1 MRVLQIAIF
10 SAFIAL
16 AFSCKKEPV
25 KTPAELIEGK
35 WMVSNS
41 NIAGSD
47 IPGDGS
53 YLNFAACS
61 SSCTGVDFRAS
72 DTTSGVFTYSID
84 EEGILLTI
92 NDNSSD
98 GGSWNATWDVLELDE
113 NNLKITASTF
123 LGNLTVTFYQ

>member
-1 MRVLQIAIF
+1 MRVLQLVVLTAIAGFVI
-10 SAFIAL
+10 
-16 AFSCKKEPV
+16 SCKKEPV

-41 NIAGSD
+41 NIGGSD
-47 IPGDGS
+47 FPGDGS

-61 SSCTGVDFRAS
+61 STCTGVDFKAS

>member
-1 MRVLQIAIF
+1 MRNIIAVLALSFLAI
-10 SAFIAL
+10 
-16 AFSCKKEPV
+16 SCKKEE
-25 KTPAELIEGK
+25 KTAEQLIEGK

-41 NIAGSD
+41 NIGGSD

-53 YLNFAACS
+53 YLQFNACS
-61 SSCTGVDFRAS
+61 SSCTGADFRAS
-72 DTTSGVFTYSID
+72 DTTTGVFTYSID

-98 GGSWNATWDVLELDE
+98 GGSWNATWDVLELEE